1 MFRFSDK
8 QLILRLQDPSTRIEA
23 FNIIIEQY
31 KERIYWYVRR
41 MVVDYDDAKDI
52 TQNVFIKAWEH
63 LDSFQY
69 QSSLYTWLYRIA
81 TNESLNHLK
90 KKCRQANI
98 SLDEA
103 GELLVNAIES
113 GHYISGEEIHL
124 KLERAVAQLPE
135 KQRTVFI
142 LRYFEEKDYA
152 EIAAITGTSEG
163 ALHASY
169 YLAVKKIEKS
179 IQEG

>member
-8 QLILRLQDPSTRIEA
+8 QLILRLQDPLTRVEA
-23 FNIIIEQY
+23 FNIVIKQY
-31 KERIYWYVRR
+31 KERLYWYVRR

-63 LDSFQY
+63 LDTFQY
-69 QSSLYTWLYRIA
+69 QSSIYTWLYRIA
-81 TNESLNHLK
+81 TNESINHLK

-98 SLDEA
+98 PLDDA
-103 GELLVNAIES
+103 GEYLVNAIDN
-113 GHYISGEEIHL
+113 GQYISGEEIYL
-124 KLERAVAQLPE
+124 KLERAVALLPE

-152 EIAAITGTSEG
+152 EIASITGTSEG

-169 YLAVKKIEKS
+169 HLAVKKIEKS
-179 IQEG
+179 LQEG

>member
-8 QLILRLQDPSTRIEA
+8 QLILRLQNPATRTEA
-23 FNIIIEQY
+23 FNIVIKQY
-31 KERIYWYVRR
+31 KERLYWYIRR
-41 MVVDYDDAKDI
+41 MVVDHDDAKDI
-52 TQNVFIKAWEH
+52 TQNVFIKAWENLEH
-63 LDSFQY
+63 FQY
-69 QSSLYTWLYRIA
+69 QSSIYTWLYRIA

-90 KKCRQANI
+90 KKCRQANV

-103 GELLVNAIES
+103 SEYLVKAIDS
-113 GHYISGEEIHL
+113 GHYMSGDDIYM

-152 EIAAITGTSEG
+152 EIATITGTSEG

-169 YLAVKKIEKS
+169 HIAVKKIEKLL
-179 IQEG
+179 QLN

>member
-8 QLILRLQDPSTRIEA
+8 QLVLRLQDASTRAEA
-23 FNIIIEQY
+23 FNLVIKQY
-31 KERIYWYVRR
+31 KERLYWYVRR
-41 MVVDYDDAKDI
+41 LVICHDDAKDI
-52 TQNVFIKAWEH
+52 SQNVFIKAWENLEH
-63 LDSFQY
+63 FQY
-69 QSSLYTWLYRIA
+69 QSSIYTWLYRIA

-90 KKCRQANI
+90 KKCRQMNVP
-98 SLDEA
+98 LDDA
-103 GELLVNAIES
+103 GEYLTKAIDN
-113 GHYISGEEIHL
+113 GHYISGDEIHM

-135 KQRTVFI
+135 KQRAVFI

-169 YLAVKKIEKS
+169 HLAVKKIEKS
-179 IQEG
+179 LEAN

>member
-1 MFRFSDK
+1 MFRLSDK
-8 QLILRLQDPSTRIEA
+8 LLMLRLQNASTRSEA
-23 FNIIIEQY
+23 FNLVIKQY
-31 KERIYWYVRR
+31 KERLYWYVRR

-63 LDSFQY
+63 LDTFQY
-69 QSSLYTWLYRIA
+69 QSSIYTWLYRIA

-90 KKCRQANI
+90 KKCSQANI

-103 GELLVNAIES
+103 GEYLVKAIDN
-113 GHYISGEEIHL
+113 GHYISGEEIYM

-135 KQRTVFI
+135 KQKAVFI
-142 LRYFEEKDYA
+142 LRYYEEKDYT

-169 YLAVKKIEKS
+169 HIAVKKIEKILS
-179 IQEG
+179 LN

>member
-8 QLILRLQDPSTRIEA
+8 QLILKLQDASTRADA
-23 FNIIIEQY
+23 FNLVIKQY
-31 KERIYWYVRR
+31 KERLYWYVRR
-41 MVVDYDDAKDI
+41 MVVSHDDAKDI
-52 TQNVFIKAWEH
+52 SQNVFIKAWEN
-63 LDSFQY
+63 LDHFQY
-69 QSSLYTWLYRIA
+69 QSSIYTWLYRIA

-90 KKCRQANI
+90 KKCRQANV

-103 GELLVNAIES
+103 SEYLTTLIDN
-113 GHYISGEEIHL
+113 GHYISGEEIHIR
-124 KLERAVAQLPE
+124 LERAVAQLPD
-135 KQRTVFI
+135 KQRAVFI

-169 YLAVKKIEKS
+169 HLAAKKIEKML
-179 IQEG
+179 QGN

>member
-8 QLILRLQDPSTRIEA
+8 QLILRLQDVSTRAEA
-23 FNIIIEQY
+23 FNIVIKQH

-41 MVVDYDDAKDI
+41 IVVDYDDAKDI

-63 LDSFQY
+63 LDTFQY
-69 QSSLYTWLYRIA
+69 QSSIYTWLYRIA

-98 SLDEA
+98 PLDDA
-103 GELLVNAIES
+103 GEYLVKAIDS
-113 GHYISGEEIHL
+113 GHYISGEEIYL

-135 KQRTVFI
+135 KQRAVFI
-142 LRYFEEKDYA
+142 LRYYEEKDYA

-169 YLAVKKIEKS
+169 HIAVKKIEKLL
-179 IQEG
+179 QQC

>member
-8 QLILRLQDPSTRIEA
+8 QLLFRLQDPATRAEA
-23 FNIIIEQY
+23 FNIVIKQY

-41 MVVDYDDAKDI
+41 MVADYDDAKDI
-52 TQNVFIKAWEH
+52 TQNVFVKAWEH
-63 LDSFQY
+63 LDGFQY
-69 QSSLYTWLYRIA
+69 QSSIYTWLYRIA

-103 GELLVNAIES
+103 GEYLVNVIDS
-113 GHYISGEEIHL
+113 GHYISGEEIYL
-124 KLERAVAQLPE
+124 KLERAVAMLPE
-135 KQRTVFI
+135 KQRTAFI

-169 YLAVKKIEKS
+169 HIAVRKIEK
-179 IQEG
+179 ILELN